1 MFNSN
6 TLILV
11 LLTINST
18 LWSNSLYSFVVAVL
32 WVWVVCKVDILE
44 VDILEVDILGRTPTI
59 SCWLAYYSS
68 RSLEF
73 PVVCFTDGS
82 WSFPDAIRGF
92 IWTVIQEMVVKIYF
106 SWFWWCNQSIIKMSG
121 KTRLMESYFNLWNHN
136 SASHFHWSSY
146 KMPGKIRISL
156 KQLLCTFLC

>member
-6 TLILV
+6 LIILGY
-11 LLTINST
+11 LSCWQST
-18 LWSNSLYSFVVAVL
+18 LCVAVL
-32 WVWVVCKVDILE
+32 WVWVVCKVDILG
-44 VDILEVDILGRTPTI
+44 VDILRRMQTV

-68 RSLEF
+68 RSSDL

-92 IWTVIQEMVVKIYF
+92 SWTVILEMVVKIYF

-121 KTRLMESYFNLWNHN
+121 KTRLMVVIKSYFNLWNHN

-146 KMPGKIRISL
+146 QMPGEIRIYL
-156 KQLLCTFLC
+156 KQLLCTFLR